1 MRLSEERIKYIS
13 DMILETLLN
22 EEHIDLEIDEDRF
35 QFILE
40 NRFIEILKIEDEID
54 EEAAAWMHTNKP
66 YMDDGS
72 NEFLV
77 EIEKIKKDLA
87 ASKGY
92 VLY

>member
-40 NRFIEILKIEDEID
+40 NRFVEILKIEDEID
-54 EEAAAWMHTNKP
+54 EE
-66 YMDDGS
+66 
-72 NEFLV
+72 
-77 EIEKIKKDLA
+77 
-87 ASKGY
+87 
-92 VLY
+92 

>member
-1 MRLSEERIKYIS
+1 MSV
-13 DMILETLLN
+13 
-22 EEHIDLEIDEDRF
+22 EIDVAF
-35 QFILE
+35 
-40 NRFIEILKIEDEID
+40 

-66 YMDDGS
+66 YLDDGS

-77 EIEKIKKDLA
+77 EIEKVKKDLA